1 VSRYGRDPDFALT
14 GGGSAPDV
22 HQLVG
27 ELKNLRQGPAIVGV
41 AGNERLSPAVR
52 ATFGLRDGDDAATV
66 RVRMLGRLRAALKAL
81 MAEESAAV
89 TVAFGL
95 TPEYRGRYYKDR
107 VEKFA
112 EEQGVNPRTVRRWVD
127 SALEPLARALLEAE
141 AEPERGTGWWT
152 DRLQLTLALDE
163 PGLEALEIRRVVA
176 ARDGVTELDLA
187 MTLTDAEPGLFDR
200 VAFRMLYGGR
210 LRIGPKESSDRLG
223 MALTLPRPLRRGE
236 VHEYALWVRLPEDFP
251 LRRHCV
257 CLPRYHCGNFDLR
270 VRFPIDRPPAWVGR
284 LVGVYQRDID
294 DDAVAAEQ
302 ISVDAVGEVHT
313 AFTNLA
319 SDRATGIRW
328 RY

>member
-1 VSRYGRDPDFALT
+1 LT
-14 GGGSAPDV
+14 GGGPAPEV
-22 HQLVG
+22 HHLVG
-27 ELKNLRQGPAIVGV
+27 ELKNLRQGSAIVDAV
-41 AGNERLSPAVR
+41 GNERLSPTIR

-66 RVRMLGRLRAALKAL
+66 RARMLGRLRAALRAL
-81 MAEESAAV
+81 TDEEGAAV

-95 TPEYRGRYYKDR
+95 SPEYRGRYYKDR

-112 EEQGVNPRTVRRWVD
+112 EERDVNPRTVRRWVD
-127 SALEPLARALLEAE
+127 SGLEPLARALLDAE

-163 PGLEALEIRRVVA
+163 PCVEALEIRRVVA

-187 MTLTDAEPGLFDR
+187 MTLTDAEPGQLDR
-200 VAFRMLYGGR
+200 VGFRMLYGGR
-210 LRIGPKESSDRLG
+210 LRIGPKESSDRLA
-223 MALTLPRPLRRGE
+223 MTLALPRPLRRGE
-236 VHEYALWVRLPEDFP
+236 VHEYALRVRLPEEFP

-257 CLPRYHCGNFDLR
+257 CLPRYHCGDFDLR
-270 VRFPIDRPPAWVGR
+270 VRFPIDHPPAWVGR

-302 ISVDAVGEVHT
+302 VPVDGVGEVHT
-313 AFTNLA
+313 AFTNLPP
-319 SDRATGIRW
+319 DRATGIRW